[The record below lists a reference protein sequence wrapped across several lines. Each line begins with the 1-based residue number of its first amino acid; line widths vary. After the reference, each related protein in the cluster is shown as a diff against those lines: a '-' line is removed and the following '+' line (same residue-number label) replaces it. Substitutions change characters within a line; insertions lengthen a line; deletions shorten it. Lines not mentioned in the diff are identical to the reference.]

1 MREGCLMVWGFVL
14 CWDRVLEI
22 TWRIVR
28 TTTLL
33 PIYEMDLGQP
43 VLNPGKRR
51 AGPGFGPGL

>member
-1 MREGCLMVWGFVL
+1 MVWGFVL